1 MFISE
6 ILILE
11 MKRLE
16 MVISKCKSDSE
27 FESKGLFILAPL
39 KQQQLP
45 EGAGDVTV
53 MARKLSASTCPLT
66 VRSASCH
73 LTRPQS
79 QLRSTEKD
87 RPGDL

>member
-39 KQQQLP
+39 NSSSFLKVL
-45 EGAGDVTV
+45 V
-53 MARKLSASTCPLT
+53 M
-66 VRSASCH
+66 
-73 LTRPQS
+73 
-79 QLRSTEKD
+79 
-87 RPGDL
+87 